1 MTLEILHDDT
11 ALLKFKPH
19 RISHQLE
26 VELATQGWYF
36 KINLQQKGK

>member
-26 VELATQGWYF
+26 VELAITIHKDGIS
-36 KINLQQKGK
+36 K